1 MPGDEVS
8 VFLFCENRLL
18 REALL
23 RILGKRAGLVIVGAS
38 GYSPEALRDVIAC
51 QPQIILLDCVGEAI
65 AQPLL
70 LRYVR
75 EALPATRTVMVGMEQ
90 KEEHFFHSVR
100 EGAAGYVL
108 REASAAEVIGAIR
121 AVAAGEAVCPPCFS
135 ATLFRCASQQLAIQQ
150 NLRSRGPSELSRREE
165 QLVELICWGLT
176 NKEIAFRLHLSG
188 HTVKNHIHNILKK
201 TGATDRVDLLD
212 RYRGQFPSQVSAPA
226 PLLEA
231 TSSTCTL
238 FPRREESPL
247 TNRQPASLE
256 DSGYSRVT
264 ERRPTTIGLACR
276 VSRRSGVG

>member
-51 QPQIILLDCVGEAI
+51 QPQIILLDCVGEAV

-150 NLRSRGPSELSRREE
+150 NLRSRAPSELSRREE

-188 HTVKNHIHNILKK
+188 HAVKNHIHNILKK

-212 RYRGQFPSQVSAPA
+212 RYRGQFPSQVTAPA

-231 TSSTCTL
+231 TSSACTL

-247 TNRQPASLE
+247 TNRQPANLQ
-256 DSGYSRVT
+256 DLGYSRVT